1 MSIYGYNNSYM
12 MKLPQ
17 EIMQEL
23 AARAKAR
30 RLTLDLTFERL
41 FSAEQPAAGLSLDEL
56 MKVPK
61 QRRRGSIK

>member
-1 MSIYGYNNSYM
+1 
-12 MKLPQ
+12 
-17 EIMQEL
+17 
-23 AARAKAR
+23 
-30 RLTLDLTFERL
+30 L